1 MTGASE
7 SAVDPRRLL
16 TAMLAAWGASL
27 VTVVAA
33 GVTGTLLVGV
43 TPEGT
48 GLVVAAVAALFVPPV
63 LSAVVAVAVLRWRIG
78 PVQGASLRMTA
89 GIPATVVTLLAAAL
103 RADMLPGSFYVYGS
117 TMVLLAALGSLSV
130 GHSRKRAVR

>member
-1 MTGASE
+1 MTEASE

-16 TAMLAAWGASL
+16 TTMLLAWGASL
-27 VTVVAA
+27 VAVLAA
-33 GVTGTLLVGV
+33 TAAGTLLVDV

-78 PVQGASLRMTA
+78 PVRGASLRMSA
-89 GIPATVVTLLAAAL
+89 GVPATAVTLLAAAL
-103 RADMLPGSFYVYGS
+103 RADVLPGSFYLYGA

-130 GHSRKRAVR
+130 GHGPKRAVR